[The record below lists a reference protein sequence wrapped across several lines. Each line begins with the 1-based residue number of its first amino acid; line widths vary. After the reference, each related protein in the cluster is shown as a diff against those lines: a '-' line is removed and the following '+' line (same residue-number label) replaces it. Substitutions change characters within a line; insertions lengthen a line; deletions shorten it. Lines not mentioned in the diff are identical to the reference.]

1 MDDEEE
7 YLYGDTDCPE
17 NILSAGEVPTAGKT
31 PQQK

>member
-7 YLYGDTDCPE
+7 YLHGDTDCPE
-17 NILSAGEVPTAGKT
+17 NTHLVGEDPMAEKT